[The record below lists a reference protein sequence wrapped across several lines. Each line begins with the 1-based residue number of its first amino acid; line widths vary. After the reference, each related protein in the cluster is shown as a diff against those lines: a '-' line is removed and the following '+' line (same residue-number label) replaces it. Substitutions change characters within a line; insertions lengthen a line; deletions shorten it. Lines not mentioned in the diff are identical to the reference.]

1 MAAAIDRLTNIG
13 GPGEDRRRVYVSMVM
28 SDPVWGVDMGADC
41 NWGLAPVSYG
51 EAPATA
57 STQSNNSLS
66 HRLPRGCG
74 HLGEID
80 AI

>member
-1 MAAAIDRLTNIG
+1 MATARQTHQYRWTG
-13 GPGEDRRRVYVSMVM
+13 RRQACLCLDGHVSG
-28 SDPVWGVDMGADC
+28 PVWDADMGADC